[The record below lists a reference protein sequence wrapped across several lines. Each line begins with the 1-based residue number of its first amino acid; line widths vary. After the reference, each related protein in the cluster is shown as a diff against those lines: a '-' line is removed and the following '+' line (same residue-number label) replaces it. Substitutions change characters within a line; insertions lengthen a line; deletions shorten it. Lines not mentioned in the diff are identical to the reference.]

1 MTGAGHLVCVG
12 VDGVQHPHLSF
23 PPGDNIMTFLGNFF
37 IHYTLFYKTFLT
49 GCLESALQPAAYL
62 SPPIKDASTH
72 TSRFVIHCTLE
83 YDVRVYLYENFFN
96 YSILYTTLMKY

>member
-1 MTGAGHLVCVG
+1 
-12 VDGVQHPHLSF
+12 
-23 PPGDNIMTFLGNFF
+23 MTFLGNFS
-37 IHYTLFYKTFLT
+37 IHYTLFYQTFLT

-83 YDVRVYLYENFFN
+83 YDVRVYLYENFFIHN
-96 YSILYTTLMKY
+96 LFNIVHNIDEILMFFPKHY